1 MSWTL
6 CFESEIY
13 RPTVYELL
21 FITAQ
26 KVILNQH
33 SYFHLHTTIHLTIK
47 YSRIH
52 LKNYFEINY
61 PIIIFTFDTVS
72 T

>member
-1 MSWTL
+1 MGIISFT

-21 FITAQ
+21 FITGQ

-33 SYFHLHTTIHLTIK
+33 SYFHLHMTM
-47 YSRIH
+47 
-52 LKNYFEINY
+52 LKFLSKKL
-61 PIIIFTFDTVS
+61 F
-72 T
+72 